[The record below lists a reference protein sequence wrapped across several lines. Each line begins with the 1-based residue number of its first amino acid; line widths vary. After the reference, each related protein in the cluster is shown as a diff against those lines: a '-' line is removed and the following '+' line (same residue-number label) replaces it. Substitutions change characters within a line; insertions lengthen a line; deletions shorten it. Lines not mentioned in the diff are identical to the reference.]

1 MSNEHVFAFVQ
12 QLADDLNS
20 RKLSLPSFP
29 DVGMRVRMA
38 VNDENCTAEK
48 LAVVVAPEVKLA
60 ASLLKVANSAKFSRG
75 GKNLVD
81 LPAAISRIG
90 MEMVRNT
97 AMAVAIQQLRLQKD
111 YEEIDADL
119 DALWQHSVKVATYA
133 YVLARSQKGLNADT
147 ALLAGMMHGIGK
159 IYVWSRASKNTE
171 LFSDKETID
180 ELVASWH
187 TSVGK
192 SILESWGLPD
202 EVAAAA
208 ENYLD
213 FEEAASCEHARMVAI
228 IAVAN
233 RLALNEGEDAAI
245 ESIGETPEYR
255 RLQLSDD
262 NPTAFVAANE
272 EEIGE
277 MRVALSA

>member
-1 MSNEHVFAFVQ
+1 MSSEHVFAFVQ

-81 LPAAISRIG
+81 LPAAISRVG

-111 YEEIDADL
+111 YEEISGDL
-119 DALWQHSVKVATYA
+119 DELWKHSVRVAAYA
-133 YVLARSQKGLNADT
+133 YALARSQKGINADT

-159 IYVWSRASKNTE
+159 IYVWSRASKNPE
-171 LFSDKETID
+171 LFCDKAAIE
-180 ELVASWH
+180 ELTASWH

-213 FEEAASCEHARMVAI
+213 FDEAASGDHARMVAI

-233 RLALNEGEDAAI
+233 RLALNEGEETAI
-245 ESIGETPEYR
+245 EEIGATPEYR
-255 RLQLSDD
+255 RLQMDEA
-262 NPTAFVAANE
+262 NPLDFVAANE
-272 EEIGE
+272 EHIHE
-277 MRVALSA
+277 MRDALSA